1 MDLAILETIKYI
13 KQICKKKVSLDN
25 ILQRINEMNA
35 TNIDTDTLRI
45 DADNMLR
52 IRIIDQD
59 CKILKNHTDGDLNLD
74 TIHFS
79 KENTRNTN
87 ENKNFK

>member
-1 MDLAILETIKYI
+1 MDIAILETIKYI

-25 ILQRINEMNA
+25 ILQRINETNA

-52 IRIIDQD
+52 IRIIDKD
-59 CKILKNHTDGDLNLD
+59 CKILTKLTE
-74 TIHFS
+74 I
-79 KENTRNTN
+79 
-87 ENKNFK
+87 

>member
-13 KQICKKKVSLDN
+13 KQICKKKVSLDH
-25 ILQRINEMNA
+25 ILQRINETNA

-52 IRIIDQD
+52 IRIIDKD
-59 CKILKNHTDGDLNLD
+59 CKILKNQTDGDLIFQKKILGIQMKTKISSN
-74 TIHFS
+74 S
-79 KENTRNTN
+79 
-87 ENKNFK
+87 